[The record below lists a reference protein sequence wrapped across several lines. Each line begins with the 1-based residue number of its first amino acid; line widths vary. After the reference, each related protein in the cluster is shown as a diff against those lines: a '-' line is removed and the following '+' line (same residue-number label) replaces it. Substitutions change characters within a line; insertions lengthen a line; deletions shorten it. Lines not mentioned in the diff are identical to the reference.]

1 EIEEASSAQNPSKNQ
16 LKMADAAAA
25 PAQDPPQQEEDAR
38 KVNLVSMDGDSFE
51 VSRSVAAMSEL
62 VKTLI
67 AGKCFRPVVDD
78 GDDDEVQEIPLPN
91 VKSPVLSKVIEF
103 CSHHHN
109 SPMRE
114 IEKPLKSADMH
125 DVVSDWDANFVDI
138 EQEILFELILAANY
152 MDIKSL
158 LDLACAKVASMIKG
172 KTPQEIRETFNIV
185 NDFTPEEESQI
196 REENKWCEEA

>member
-1 EIEEASSAQNPSKNQ
+1 MS
-16 LKMADAAAA
+16 DAVVAT
-25 PAQDPPQQEEDAR
+25 PAQDAPKEEDSR

-67 AGKCFRPVVDD
+67 SDD
-78 GDDDEVQEIPLPN
+78 ADDDEVQEIPLPN

-109 SPMRE
+109 SAMRE

-185 NDFTPEEESQI
+185 NDFTPEEEAQI